1 MGSEP
6 DPGAPVHFEAMRR
19 ISTVDGPSRA
29 GGGWQP
35 LTTPPEFDG
44 SFRLPTTPFGRFAV
58 AHAVS
63 AAGDTLITFGLA
75 QTLFFVSPA
84 EARGRVMLYLVL
96 TLAPFVVVSPFIG
109 PLVDRLAAQR
119 KWVVVAAAAL
129 RAVLCLLMMRDTT
142 SLLLF
147 PEAFATLVLSKGYAV
162 TRSSLVPDVV
172 GEQNQLVRANSRL
185 TILSGL
191 AGFLAAIPGGILSHF
206 GAPWVLGLAAGVF
219 VVAAAAALRITV
231 LRSPTGALAH
241 DSFDRVDGVDG
252 VDGMEAGGAGGA
264 IGRVG
269 EQPVDPRVRL
279 RALAFRLAGI
289 AMSGQRGLVGF
300 VTFLVAFSFKDD
312 GAPTWWLGVVGAAG
326 IGGGLLGAA
335 IAPKFRQVADEG
347 RILLISLVAVTVCCL
362 LGVMWSGRF
371 GATFVAASIGSG
383 ASVSRLAFD
392 ALVQQDA
399 TGTVGARFARFETR
413 FQLAWVLGALVPVI
427 FSLSRPIGCA
437 LMGGAGIVATVI
449 HAGGEAALAR
459 IDDTVRA
466 GASVWRRPD
475 RPTPTDWDGSD
486 GWSNE

>member
-1 MGSEP
+1 
-6 DPGAPVHFEAMRR
+6 MRR
-19 ISTVDGPSRA
+19 IPTVDGPAQAR
-29 GGGWQP
+29 GGWQP
-35 LTTPPEFDG
+35 LTRPPEFDG
-44 SFRLPTTPFGRFAV
+44 SLHLPTTPFGRFAV

-84 EARGRVMLYLVL
+84 EARGRVLLYLVL
-96 TLAPFVVVSPFIG
+96 TLAPFAVVSPFIG
-109 PLVDRLAAQR
+109 PLIDRLAAQR

-129 RAVLCLLMMRDTT
+129 RALLCLLMMRDTK

-172 GEQNQLVRANSRL
+172 GDQNQLVRANSRL

-191 AGFLAAIPGGILSHF
+191 AGFVVALPGGILSRF
-206 GAPWVLGLAAGVF
+206 GAPWVLGFAAAVF
-219 VVAAAAALRITV
+219 VLAAAAAVRITV
-231 LRSPTGALAH
+231 VRSTTGLLSSNA
-241 DSFDRVDGVDG
+241 DDGPS
-252 VDGMEAGGAGGA
+252 
-264 IGRVG
+264 RFL
-269 EQPVDPRVRL
+269 PSTDPGIEVVAREEVERRANNARTRL
-279 RALAFRLAGI
+279 RATAFRLAGI
-289 AMSGQRGLVGF
+289 AMSVQRGLVGF

-312 GAPTWWLGVVGAAG
+312 GAPTWWLGIVGAAG

-335 IAPKFRQVADEG
+335 VAPKFRQVADEG
-347 RILLISLVAVTVCCL
+347 RILLISLITVTLCCL
-362 LGVMWSGRF
+362 LGVLWSGRL
-371 GATFVAASIGSG
+371 GATFVAGSVGMG
-383 ASVSRLAFD
+383 AAVSRLAFD

-413 FQLAWVLGALVPVI
+413 FQLAWVLGALGPVI

-437 LMGGAGIVATVI
+437 LMAGAGIAATLI

-459 IDDTVRA
+459 IDETVRA

-475 RPTPTDWDGSD
+475 RPTPTDWEGSD
-486 GWSNE
+486 SWSND